1 MRSAAAPARGSR
13 PSGPRPKAPR
23 CAAAPD
29 GPPGGR
35 GMKSTDL
42 ISLHDL
48 GRDEVAEILDLALRI
63 KKTPANY
70 RNTLLGKTLAMIFEK
85 PSLRTRVSFEA
96 GMTQLGGHAI
106 YLAPTDISMG
116 KRESVADVARTL
128 SGVAEG
134 IMARTFSHQAIIDL
148 ARHADVPVINGLSDH
163 LHPCQALADFL
174 TIRET
179 LGKTQGVRVAY
190 VGDGNNVT
198 HSLMYAAAKL
208 GAHLHAATPL
218 GYEPDPEVLKNARAD
233 ARDTGSRIE
242 TGHDIEKAVTGADVV
257 YTDTW
262 ASMGQEAEHD
272 KRVVIFR
279 PYQVN
284 AAVMARAR
292 PGAIFMHCLPAHRGE
307 EVTDEVI
314 DSKASVIFRQAANR
328 LHAQKAVLALL
339 MGEKGR

>member
-1 MRSAAAPARGSR
+1 MT
-13 PSGPRPKAPR
+13 
-23 CAAAPD
+23 
-29 GPPGGR
+29 
-35 GMKSTDL
+35 STDL

-48 GRDEVAEILDLALRI
+48 QRDDVAGILELAIRI
-63 KKTPANY
+63 KKTPLNY
-70 RNTLLGKTLAMIFEK
+70 HSALPGKTLAMIFEK

-106 YLAPTDISMG
+106 YLAPSDISMG
-116 KRESVADVARTL
+116 KRESVVDVARTL
-128 SGVAEG
+128 SGMVDG

-148 ARHADVPVINGLSDH
+148 ARHASVPVINGLSDH
-163 LHPCQALADFL
+163 QHPCQALADFL
-174 TIRET
+174 TIREV
-179 LGKTQGVRVAY
+179 LGRTQGVKVAY

-208 GAHLHAATPL
+208 GAHLHAATPP
-218 GYEPDPEVLKNARAD
+218 GYEPDPEVVRNARAD
-233 ARDTGSRIE
+233 ALETGAKIDA
-242 TGHDIEKAVTGADVV
+242 GHDIDEAVTGADVV

-272 KRVVIFR
+272 ARVVVFR

-284 AAVMARAR
+284 ASVMARAGK
-292 PGAIFMHCLPAHRGE
+292 GAIFMHCLPAHRGE

-314 DSKASVIFRQAANR
+314 DSKASVIFQQAANR

-339 MGEKGR
+339 MGEPRRGA